1 MYGRRNVLF
10 TTRGRRRQIWLNIFS
25 HYIPSGFFFLTTSES
40 SCLLRVNPEN
50 IVFVK
55 IVDECLLPI
64 VTPWHL
70 ACHTFEIMC
79 GQGHIFSSFSSGH
92 FVQALTP
99 LFSKL
104 EHCHNLPLL
113 RLPISC
119 LYLFVGDNDAANN
132 QMFSSPSPFLLPMS
146 ITDRATG
153 TKEAISPFGS
163 LGPWM
168 MHSPGSA
175 ITAKF
180 VYLSYFT
187 HMLVRTQ
194 WVTSR
199 TPLKWLSTV
208 VMLPACNY

>member
-1 MYGRRNVLF
+1 MFYLRREADGVRYGSISFR
-10 TTRGRRRQIWLNIFS
+10 NIFQVD
-25 HYIPSGFFFLTTSES
+25 FFFFRTTSES
-40 SCLLRVNPEN
+40 SCLLRVNPAN

-70 ACHTFEIMC
+70 ACHTFEIIC

-92 FVQALTP
+92 FLQTLTP
-99 LFSKL
+99 LVSKL
-104 EHCHNLPLL
+104 EHCHNLQLL

-119 LYLFVGDNDAANN
+119 LYLFVGDIDEANN